1 MVAAVDATAIDIA
14 AVDGTTLNGAAV
26 VDRAVIG
33 AEVVEVR
40 AVDGL
45 AVNGAA
51 VDALIIVV
59 AAPEETACT
68 AELDTTGETVNVAA
82 LSERNVWLADVGGAT
97 VDGKIVDGT
106 AVNCVVLIGEDADC
120 TGVER
125 AVTEVATVE
134 STSVDK
140 IAVNE
145 KYLTITFR

>member
-1 MVAAVDATAIDIA
+1 MVAAVDGTAVDIA
-14 AVDGTTLNGAAV
+14 AVDGTTLDVAAV
-26 VDRAVIG
+26 ADRAVIG
-33 AEVVEVR
+33 AEVIEVT
-40 AVDGL
+40 AVDGV

-51 VDALIIVV
+51 VDAWIIVV
-59 AAPEETACT
+59 AAPEETAST

-82 LSERNVWLADVGGAT
+82 VSETNVWLASVVGAT

-106 AVNCVVLIGEDADC
+106 AVNCVVVIGADADC

-125 AVTEVATVE
+125 AVTEVATVG

-145 KYLTITFR
+145 KYFTITFR

>member
-1 MVAAVDATAIDIA
+1 MVAAVDGSAVDIA
-14 AVDGTTLNGAAV
+14 AVDGTTLDGAAV
-26 VDRAVIG
+26 ADRAVIG
-33 AEVVEVR
+33 AEVVEVT
-40 AVDGL
+40 ADDGV

-51 VDALIIVV
+51 VDALIIVD
-59 AAPEETACT
+59 AAPEETSST
-68 AELDTTGETVNVAA
+68 AELDTTGEIVNIAA
-82 LSERNVWLADVGGAT
+82 VSETNVWLASVVGAT

-106 AVNCVVLIGEDADC
+106 AVNCVVLLGADADC

-145 KYLTITFR
+145 KYMTITFR